1 MTLDLRKLAIALRT
15 WGTGMQL
22 AAMTSADTATARS
35 FAQYAL
41 EMEAAAMRCEAA
53 AAGNATEIEAVAAAL
68 ERGIGHANIQEAVW
82 LAQRLRR
89 VAALGKAQAR

>member
-1 MTLDLRKLAIALRT
+1 MAVDLRALAISLRT

-53 AAGNATEIEAVAAAL
+53 ITQ
-68 ERGIGHANIQEAVW
+68 RGS
-82 LAQRLRR
+82 
-89 VAALGKAQAR
+89 KT